1 MFVTCFN
8 YKAQVKAS
16 PKADIKV
23 KEKSRQNNAINMSHI
38 YLSVKEEEKETP
50 EDMS

>member
-1 MFVTCFN
+1 MKV
-8 YKAQVKAS
+8 S

-23 KEKSRQNNAINMSHI
+23 KEKVRQNDVINMTHI

-50 EDMS
+50 KDMS